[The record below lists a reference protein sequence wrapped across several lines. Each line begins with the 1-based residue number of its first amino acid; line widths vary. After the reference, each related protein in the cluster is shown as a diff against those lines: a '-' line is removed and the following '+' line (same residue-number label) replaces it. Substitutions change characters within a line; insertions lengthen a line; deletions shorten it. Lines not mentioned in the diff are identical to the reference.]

1 MEKREL
7 ICIGC
12 PMGCPLTV
20 TLDGGAVVTVQ
31 GNTCPR
37 GDAYARREVTAPT
50 RIVTTTVRVTGGALP
65 AVSCKTRS
73 DIPKEKIFDVVR
85 NYAHKAFP
93 GFNGRPCNVGGDDA
107 IFCPHKNAVLN
118 HRLNLEGVDCR
129 TAEVTAFECLK
140 QIFFN
145 HNTASC
151 RVYEQCT
158 LFHFGKGIFVKHIF
172 RLWI

>member
-37 GDAYARREVTAPT
+37 GGT
-50 RIVTTTVRVTGGALP
+50 LP

-85 NYAHKAFP
+85 ALKSVVVPAPVHIGQVLLP
-93 GFNGRPCNVGGDDA
+93 DA
-107 IFCPHKNAVLN
+107 AGT
-118 HRLNLEGVDCR
+118 GVDVVA
-129 TAEVTAFECLK
+129 TKDVAEV
-140 QIFFN
+140 
-145 HNTASC
+145 
-151 RVYEQCT
+151 
-158 LFHFGKGIFVKHIF
+158 
-172 RLWI
+172 

>member
-37 GDAYARREVTAPT
+37 GDAYARKEVAAPT
-50 RIVTTTVRVTGGALP
+50 RIVTTTLP

-85 NYAHKAFP
+85 ALKSVVVPAPVHIGQILLP
-93 GFNGRPCNVGGDDA
+93 DA
-107 IFCPHKNAVLN
+107 AGT
-118 HRLNLEGVDCR
+118 GVDVVA
-129 TAEVTAFECLK
+129 TKDVAEV
-140 QIFFN
+140 
-145 HNTASC
+145 
-151 RVYEQCT
+151 
-158 LFHFGKGIFVKHIF
+158 
-172 RLWI
+172 